1 VSNPSGGTVKDMEMK
16 KTGWCFGAEYCG
28 GPWTLKPVVLK
39 DTFVRGVIIG
49 VWFIGWI
56 LEERG

>member
-1 VSNPSGGTVKDMEMK
+1 MEMK
-16 KTGWCFGAEYCG
+16 KTGWRFSAEYCG
-28 GPWTLKPVVLK
+28 GPWVWKPMVLK

-49 VWFIGWI
+49 VWFIGLI